1 MHNSNRKKLLEKFA
15 AAFDQAGHP
24 VYKGLQDRTIGISLE
39 QLGRVRKTIAVA
51 TGKYKAKAI
60 LAALKAGFINYLVTD
75 KETMLAV
82 LALDEDIDLNNV
94 LL

>member
-1 MHNSNRKKLLEKFA
+1 M
-15 AAFDQAGHP
+15 
-24 VYKGLQDRTIGISLE
+24 
-39 QLGRVRKTIAVA
+39 AVA
-51 TGKYKAKAI
+51 TGKHKAKAI